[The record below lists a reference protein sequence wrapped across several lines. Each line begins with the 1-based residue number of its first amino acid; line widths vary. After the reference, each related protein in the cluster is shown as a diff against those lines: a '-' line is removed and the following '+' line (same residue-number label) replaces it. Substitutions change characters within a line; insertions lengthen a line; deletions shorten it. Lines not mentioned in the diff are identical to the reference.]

1 MEAHQKQQV
10 GWTEPKPAGR
20 KPERLVMS
28 GGWGFQQDRQHMDVT
43 FPIPAPARAMLLIR
57 PGMALLVDLPTFEDK
72 LWLPLLA
79 DGKHERDSDPI
90 LGYLL
95 LRRCVTQRSGLTTY
109 TVAAMRP
116 PHDPPPNPAA
126 FRTLFQWPS
135 PEGCAALLR
144 HESALRG

>member
-1 MEAHQKQQV
+1 MS
-10 GWTEPKPAGR
+10 
-20 KPERLVMS
+20 VM
-28 GGWGFQQDRQHMDVT
+28 
-43 FPIPAPARAMLLIR
+43 FPIPMPARAMLLGR
-57 PGMALLVDLPTFEDK
+57 PGIALLVDLPTFEGE

-95 LRRCVTQRSGLTTY
+95 LRRCVTQRAGLTTY

-135 PEGCAALLR
+135 PEDCAALLQ
-144 HESALRG
+144 RGCVLQG

>member
-1 MEAHQKQQV
+1 
-10 GWTEPKPAGR
+10 
-20 KPERLVMS
+20 MS
-28 GGWGFQQDRQHMDVT
+28 VT
-43 FPIPAPARAMLLIR
+43 FPIPVTARAMLLNR
-57 PGMALLVDLPTFEDK
+57 PGIALLVDLPTFEDE

-95 LRRCVTQRSGLTTY
+95 LRRCVTQRAGLTTY

-135 PEGCAALLR
+135 PEDCAALLR
-144 HESALRG
+144 HESAPRG